1 MGQDGGA
8 SDESGFGQRETLK
21 LHQFI
26 KHTYGCSG
34 EHVAVEDHSGT
45 HRLHSTGALR

>member
-34 EHVAVEDHSGT
+34 EHMAVEDHSGT
-45 HRLHSTGALR
+45 HWLNSTGALR